1 MRKDFTMNTARPHY
15 ELSLAARGLF
25 EIPDIARVQVTCGR
39 GALWVT
45 LDNDPR
51 DIVLEAGESPFS
63 TEHRRALVFAFEPS
77 TLALRPEV
85 DAAVGTRTPSFSFTP
100 RAAVA

>member
-1 MRKDFTMNTARPHY
+1 MNTTRPSY
-15 ELSLAARGLF
+15 ELSLPARGLF
-25 EIPDIARVQVTCGR
+25 EIPDIARVQVTCSR

-51 DIVLEAGESPFS
+51 DIVLEAGESFFS

-85 DAAVGTRTPSFSFTP
+85 QE
-100 RAAVA
+100 AVARRAPSINFVPRGAIA